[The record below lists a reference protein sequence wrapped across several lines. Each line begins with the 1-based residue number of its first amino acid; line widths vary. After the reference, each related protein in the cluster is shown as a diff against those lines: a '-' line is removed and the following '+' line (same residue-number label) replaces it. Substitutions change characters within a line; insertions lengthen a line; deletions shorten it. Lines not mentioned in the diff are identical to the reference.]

1 MEYWGVHLTWLGC
14 KKKCKHSMS
23 QKWYAHI
30 SYKFMNTNNI
40 WNVNRSPVTTFGLVF
55 AGLQE
60 CRGSLQKV
68 RENLFPVKYC
78 DGKEI
83 SFSNKVSCHRVT
95 RITYKR
101 LSSPENNS
109 IVDRVLQSKYREN
122 YKVIEKKTVAYMFL
136 KKNILRLQ
144 KEEKKYMRVN
154 LYEKPRIFL
163 FSCNVSTL
171 YRIFLSGLVLCCS

>member
-1 MEYWGVHLTWLGC
+1 M
-14 KKKCKHSMS
+14 
-23 QKWYAHI
+23 
-30 SYKFMNTNNI
+30 
-40 WNVNRSPVTTFGLVF
+40 
-55 AGLQE
+55 
-60 CRGSLQKV
+60 QKV
-68 RENLFPVKYC
+68 RENLCPVKYC

-83 SFSNKVSCHRVT
+83 SFQNKVSCHRVT

-109 IVDRVLQSKYREN
+109 IVDRVLQSKYRDN
-122 YKVIEKKTVAYMFL
+122 HKVIEKKTVAYMFL